1 MKLVIL
7 DYSTNA
13 VIITSVKNEVASSH
27 DEIVDYI
34 KDTYNLDE
42 GVVTYMAVDDDNK
55 LTFEID

>member
-7 DYSTNA
+7 DYSTNS
-13 VIITSVKNEVASSH
+13 VIITSVKDPNVTTH
-27 DEIVDYI
+27 DEIIDYI

-42 GVVTYMAVDDDNK
+42 GGVTYMAVDDNNK

>member
-7 DYSTNA
+7 DYSTNS
-13 VIITSVKNEVASSH
+13 VIITSVKDQNVTTH

-34 KDTYNLDE
+34 YKIYNLRE
-42 GVVTYMAVDDDNK
+42 GDIDFMVVDADSK

>member
-7 DYSTNA
+7 DYSTNS
-13 VIITSVKNEVASSH
+13 VIITSVKDPNVTTH

-34 KDTYNLDE
+34 YKTHNLRECDINFM
-42 GVVTYMAVDDDNK
+42 VVDDNSK

>member
-7 DYSTNA
+7 DYSTNS

-42 GVVTYMAVDDDNK
+42 DVVTYMAVDDNNK

>member
-7 DYSTNA
+7 DYSTNS
-13 VIITSVKNEVASSH
+13 VIITSVKDPNVTTH

-34 KDTYNLDE
+34 KDIYNLDE
-42 GVVTYMAVDDDNK
+42 DVVTYMAVDDDNK

>member
-7 DYSTNA
+7 DYSTNT
-13 VIITSVKNEVASSH
+13 VIITSVKNDVVSSH

-42 GVVTYMAVDDDNK
+42 GVVNYMAVDDNTK

>member
-7 DYSTNA
+7 DYSINS
-13 VIITSVKNEVASSH
+13 VIIISVKDPNVTTH
-27 DEIVDYI
+27 DEIIDYI